1 MLWVSQGQ
9 SLWACPACQSVAEF
23 IVILGPTASGKSGLS
38 LELAG
43 ELQKRGYSPEIV
55 NADSMQLYKG
65 MDVATAKLS
74 VSEREQ
80 FPHHMFDIS
89 DPEDEITVVQYQKKA
104 RKVIEQILN
113 RGGFPIL
120 VGGSMLY
127 LQSVIYEMDF
137 APTDEQIRQQLES
150 ELESFGAEAM
160 LARLREVDAESAERL
175 SVGDARRIIRAL
187 ELYQLRGRGLDE
199 FNKKPALWK
208 DCMIFGLDVE
218 RGLLRKEINTRVEQM
233 WESGLVQ
240 ETKLLR
246 GRLSTTAKAA
256 IGYQQVE
263 MFIDGEITKQQ
274 AIEQIQ
280 LSTSRYAKKQMTWF
294 RRDENIHWLAPSGA
308 LAEILDETRL

>member
-1 MLWVSQGQ
+1 
-9 SLWACPACQSVAEF
+9 VAEF

-38 LELAG
+38 LELAS

-55 NADSMQLYKG
+55 NADSMQLYKD
-65 MDVATAKLS
+65 MDIATAKLS
-74 VSEREQ
+74 VMEREQ

-104 RKVIEQILN
+104 RKVIEEILN

-127 LQSVIYEMDF
+127 LQSVVYEMNF
-137 APTDEQIRQQLES
+137 APTDEQIRQKLES
-150 ELESFGAEAM
+150 ELESQGAGAM
-160 LARLREVDAESAERL
+160 LAKLREVDSESAERL

-199 FNKKPALWK
+199 FNKKPAFWK
-208 DCMIFGLDVE
+208 NCMIFGLDVE
-218 RGLLRKEINTRVEQM
+218 RALLRERINARVERM
-233 WESGLVQ
+233 WDSGLVE
-240 ETKLLR
+240 ETKHLR
-246 GRLSTTAKAA
+246 DRLSTTAKAA

-294 RRDENIHWLAPSGA
+294 RRDENIHWLTSSEA
-308 LAEILDETRL
+308 LVEILDRARL

>member
-1 MLWVSQGQ
+1 MLWVSQVQ
-9 SLWACPACQSVAEF
+9 SLSACPACQSVAEF

-55 NADSMQLYKG
+55 NADSMQLYQG

-74 VSEREQ
+74 VTEREQ

-104 RKVIEQILN
+104 RAVVEEIMN

-127 LQSVIYEMDF
+127 LQSVVYEMDF
-137 APTDEQIRQQLES
+137 APTDEQIREQLES
-150 ELESFGAEAM
+150 ELESQGAGAM

-199 FNKKPALWK
+199 FNKKPAFWK

-218 RGLLRKEINTRVEQM
+218 RALLRERINARVEQM
-233 WESGLVQ
+233 WDSGLVE

-294 RRDENIHWLAPSGA
+294 RRDENIHWLTPSEA
-308 LAEILDETRL
+308 LVEILDKARL

>member
-1 MLWVSQGQ
+1 
-9 SLWACPACQSVAEF
+9 
-23 IVILGPTASGKSGLS
+23 
-38 LELAG
+38 
-43 ELQKRGYSPEIV
+43 
-55 NADSMQLYKG
+55 MQLYKG
-65 MDVATAKLS
+65 MDIATAKLGI
-74 VSEREQ
+74 SERET

-89 DPEDEITVVQYQKKA
+89 EPEDEITVVQYQQKA
-104 RKVIEQILN
+104 RAVIEQVLN

-127 LQSVIYEMDF
+127 LQSVIYQMDF

-150 ELESFGAEAM
+150 ELQSKGAGAM
-160 LARLREVDAESAERL
+160 LARLQEVDPESAERL

-199 FNKKPALWK
+199 FNKQPALWK
-208 DCMIFGLDVE
+208 DCVIFGLEVDKQ
-218 RGLLRKEINTRVEQM
+218 LLRERINRRVEEM
-233 WESGLVQ
+233 WETGLVE

-280 LSTSRYAKKQMTWF
+280 LSTSRYAKKQLTWF
-294 RRDENIHWLAPSGA
+294 RRDRNIHWVSPYEA
-308 LAEILDETRL
+308 LAEMLAEARL